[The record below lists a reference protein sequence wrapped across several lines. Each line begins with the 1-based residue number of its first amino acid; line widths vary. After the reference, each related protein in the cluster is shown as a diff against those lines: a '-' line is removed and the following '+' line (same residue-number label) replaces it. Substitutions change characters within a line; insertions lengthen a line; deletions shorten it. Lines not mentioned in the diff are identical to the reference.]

1 MYIDSMFIEDIQ
13 TGVRVVLTY
22 VAMLTYVS
30 SNYGRISYMEL
41 VVVRSQGDNQ
51 RFNSWSRLMVIILQL
66 F

>member
-30 SNYGRISYMEL
+30 SNYRRISYMEL
-41 VVVRSQGDNQ
+41 VGGCAQ
-51 RFNSWSRLMVIILQL
+51 SRG
-66 F
+66 